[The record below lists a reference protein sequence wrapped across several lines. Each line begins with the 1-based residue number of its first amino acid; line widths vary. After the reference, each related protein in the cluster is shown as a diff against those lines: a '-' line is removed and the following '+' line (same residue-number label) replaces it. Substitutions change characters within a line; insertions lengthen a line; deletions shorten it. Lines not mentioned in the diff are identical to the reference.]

1 MLHNVYKTI
10 KLFKIALKLTPL
22 LFPGRDRIGCFA
34 NTAGCIELRSPMEL
48 HCFILTL
55 IQQFQFTS
63 KVRSIFF
70 LIDL

>member
-1 MLHNVYKTI
+1 MLHNIYKTI

-22 LFPGRDRIGCFA
+22 LFPGRNHIGCFA
-34 NTAGCIELRSPMEL
+34 NTEEFIELSSPVEL

-63 KVRSIFF
+63 KVQEYFF